1 MPRVLIDQTGSSIGS
16 IVNPL
21 IVNNRVD
28 FSTKVT
34 LINAQSIA
42 NGATY
47 ESSEFVISANSRI
60 TFTWLNSVDA
70 DVSYQ
75 LYGKFTSG
83 GLLST
88 YYSLGFGGQ
97 FNENGGPE
105 SSVRGYTEFSNLP
118 FKYFKILA
126 TSGAV
131 GTQDITVE
139 YLPY

>member
-1 MPRVLIDQTGSSIGS
+1 MPRLLVDQTGSSIGS

-118 FKYFKILA
+118 FKL
-126 TSGAV
+126 
-131 GTQDITVE
+131 
-139 YLPY
+139 